1 MLRYVGEIVPEESDK
16 VNCAPGVLLLIA
28 TKFPKVPDSPKL
40 DTVCVVPAVKVT
52 VAGCVV
58 LVMLLK
64 VLEPL
69 MVNAPV
75 PP

>member
-1 MLRYVGEIVPEESDK
+1 MPEALDR
-16 VNCAPGVLLLIA
+16 VNCEPGVELLMVI
-28 TKFPKVPDSPKL
+28 KFPAVPDKPKL

-52 VAGCVV
+52 VAGWVL

-69 MVNAPV
+69 MVSVPAP
-75 PP
+75 PWLRL

>member
-1 MLRYVGEIVPEESDK
+1 MPDDLDK
-16 VNCAPGVLLLIA
+16 VACEPAELLLIVIRLPA
-28 TKFPKVPDSPKL
+28 VPVRPKL

-52 VAGCVV
+52 VAGWVV

-69 MVNAPV
+69 IVNAPA